1 MQITRQ
7 TDYALRC
14 VYYLAGRNGEVVMI
28 EGISREMSIPR
39 SFLAKILQKLV
50 KAGIAESH
58 RGVKG
63 GFTLARSPREV
74 SIYDVM
80 LAIEGP
86 VTMNICAVDKKLCER
101 SAQCSIHPVWVRM
114 RKEMEKMLRK
124 ENFAKLRR

>member
-14 VYYLAGRNGEVVMI
+14 VYYLAGKNGEVVMI
-28 EGISREMSIPR
+28 EEISREMSIPR
-39 SFLAKILQKLV
+39 SFLAKILQRLV
-50 KAGIAESH
+50 KAGIAKSH

-63 GFTLARSPREV
+63 GFTLARRPREV

-86 VTMNICAVDKKLCER
+86 VAMNICAVDRKLCNR
-101 SAQCSIHPVWVRM
+101 SPQCKIHPVWVGI
-114 RKEMEKMLRK
+114 RKELEKMLRK
-124 ENFAKLRR
+124 ENFAKLRK